1 MRGHHIVMQASIIN
15 TDVERCALALF
26 TRPQLDE
33 DYKRTVLYLVYKTVN
48 RNGMMQ
54 VNRLVFELSQKYGLN
69 KEDVKSAISALKAPA
84 AFNSLS
90 VFVPRADLKA
100 NRVCRVNS
108 NEAID
113 NWIAEV
119 ESTRPHI
126 TRLLQ

>member
-1 MRGHHIVMQASIIN
+1 MQQAIIN
-15 TDVERCALALF
+15 TDMERSALALF
-26 TRPQLDE
+26 SRPQLDE

-54 VNRLVFELSQKYGLN
+54 VKRLMFELSQTYGFD
-69 KEDVKSAISALKAPA
+69 KEDVKSAISALKAPF
-84 AFNSLS
+84 AFNTLS

-108 NEAID
+108 NAAIE

-119 ESTRPHI
+119 EKTRPHI